1 MAIEDDLA
9 VGGRRIFLDG
19 DHVCLHDAGLFNPF
33 DRSFRSLKRNKAK
46 VETNI
51 KRGAKSKRV
60 FVTASFAVR
69 SNALHML
76 LFKVCTRIY

>member
-1 MAIEDDLA
+1 MAIKDDLA

-19 DHVCLHDAGLFNPF
+19 DHVCLCNAGLFNAF
-33 DRSFRSLKRNKAK
+33 NGSIWTVKRNKPE
-46 VETNI
+46 VESNI

-69 SNALHML
+69 SNALS
-76 LFKVCTRIY
+76 RDII